1 MFAFKLLPLLFAS
14 LPGSWNFG
22 QLLQHLC
29 CCLLKTGRPAIESAG
44 TAAAASQER
53 WRRGSTHT
61 CLSCSRAWVG
71 VWCFLG
77 KEKLDSHIWEAFR
90 CWWSL
95 LLEEALIPL
104 FENRYFLPWQA
115 ASSGTFLALIAN
127 LRDRFSNKGERVT
140 CLNFKWIENKVFKDN
155 QPCLITFTT
164 T

>member
-14 LPGSWNFG
+14 LRGSWNFG

-44 TAAAASQER
+44 AAAAASQER

-61 CLSCSRAWVG
+61 CLSGSQAWVG
-71 VWCFLG
+71 VRGFLG
-77 KEKLDSHIWEAFR
+77 EERLDSHIGETFRRSWIPFWWEALFS
-90 CWWSL
+90 CNENQCFL
-95 LLEEALIPL
+95 L
-104 FENRYFLPWQA
+104 WQA